1 MHVRDPCQ
9 VQVRHYWQ
17 HHCRVL
23 SHLVSA
29 VEVATQGRVA
39 VVVDV
44 VAVDVAPA
52 AAGAVDFGVV
62 VVGAAVAAVFA
73 AGAGEACQRVHC
85 SRLFRH
91 NWGCPG
97 KASPKWAVARTCAFS
112 RASLVARKSIRRQV
126 RV

>member
-1 MHVRDPCQ
+1 MVVAD
-9 VQVRHYWQ
+9 
-17 HHCRVL
+17 
-23 SHLVSA
+23 A
-29 VEVATQGRVA
+29 VAAGVA
-39 VVVDV
+39 VAVAAAAA
-44 VAVDVAPA
+44 VAV
-52 AAGAVDFGVV
+52 AGAVNFDVV
-62 VVGAAVAAVFA
+62 VVGAAVVAVFA

-91 NWGCPG
+91 SWGWSW